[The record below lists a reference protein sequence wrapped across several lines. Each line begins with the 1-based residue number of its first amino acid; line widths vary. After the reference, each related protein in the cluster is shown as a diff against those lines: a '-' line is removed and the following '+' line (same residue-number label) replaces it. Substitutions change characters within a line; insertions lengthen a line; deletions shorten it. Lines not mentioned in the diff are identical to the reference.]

1 MRTFRHAWLALGA
14 LWIAAVVY
22 LSLIPPPPQ
31 PLPFSYLDKLEHA
44 LAYGFL
50 MLWFSHAYQKIQP
63 RIVAAALLIF
73 LGIVLEYLQ
82 RMTGYR
88 EFSYADM
95 LANGAGVL
103 LGWALAYTAGAWLKA
118 KFKIGRHDRKN
129 NSI

>member
-14 LWIAAVVY
+14 LWVAAVIY

-31 PLPFSYLDKLEHA
+31 PLPFSYLDKVEHA

-50 MLWFSHAYQKIQP
+50 MLWFVQAYPKTQP
-63 RIVAAALLIF
+63 RMVVAGLLIV

-103 LGWALAYTAGAWLKA
+103 LGWALAYSALRKIGAWLEA
-118 KFKIGRHDRKN
+118 KFKIG
-129 NSI
+129 

>member
-14 LWIAAVVY
+14 LWVAAVVY
-22 LSLIPPPPQ
+22 LSLIPLPPQ
-31 PLPFSYLDKLEHA
+31 PLPFSYLDKVEHT

-50 MLWFSHAYQKIQP
+50 MLWFSHAYQKIPQ
-63 RIVAAALLIF
+63 RVVMAGLLIA
-73 LGIVLEYLQ
+73 LGISVEYLQ

-103 LGWALAYTAGAWLKA
+103 VGWALTYTALGKMGARLEA
-118 KFKIGRHDRKN
+118 KFKIG
-129 NSI
+129 